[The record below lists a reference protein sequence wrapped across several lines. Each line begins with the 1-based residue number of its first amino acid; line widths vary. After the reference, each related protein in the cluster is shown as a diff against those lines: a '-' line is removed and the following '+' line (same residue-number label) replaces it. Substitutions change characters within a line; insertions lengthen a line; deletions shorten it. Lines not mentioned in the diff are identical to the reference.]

1 MKIMINEYIKYVE
14 DKLNSKKIDKN
25 FYDDLLIK
33 ISFFQ
38 HERLIHF
45 LVTMLVGIITV
56 ILLVTSLFIENIFII
71 MPRITC
77 ITIMDRVMYNIYL
90 PIFSTDGTPEIDITK
105 LMISITSK
113 RTEKTLTTVFI
124 FFKVVVVIVSFGT
137 NKVISFM

>member
-71 MPRITC
+71 ILCLIFICLLIP
-77 ITIMDRVMYNIYL
+77 YL
-90 PIFSTDGTPEIDITK
+90 FHYYFLE
-105 LMISITSK
+105 
-113 RTEKTLTTVFI
+113 
-124 FFKVVVVIVSFGT
+124 
-137 NKVISFM
+137 NKVQYLYKLYDDVKDRINK